1 MRSTGSEKFARPK
14 QLGRAGIGTLSAVA
28 ATTAVA
34 LLGTVAWS
42 ATGGAAFT
50 DGSANRRGAVSAS
63 MAGAPTDRCRLPGPY
78 ELPHGGESVDLDPD
92 DFTHRITNPYWPM
105 RPGTT
110 WRFRETDGQSTQH
123 VKLTVLSRT
132 RDVRG
137 IKARVIHDVVRED
150 GKIIENTFDWYG
162 QDSGGTLWY
171 LGEFTREYENGVP
184 VNTEGSWE
192 YGVDGAQAGV
202 LIPANPKPGCRYRQ
216 EYLEG
221 VAEDHA
227 AILAVREDVQVRAG
241 RFRDVLTTGDYVRL
255 EPWVTEH
262 KFFAKGVGPVLAAGL
277 SPSSSREELVRSSLL
292 PR

>member
-1 MRSTGSEKFARPK
+1 M
-14 QLGRAGIGTLSAVA
+14 GTLSAVA
-28 ATTAVA
+28 ATTTLA
-34 LLGTVAWS
+34 LLGIATLSVSGS
-42 ATGGAAFT
+42 AAAPG
-50 DGSANRRGAVSAS
+50 GSANQSAGVTTS
-63 MAGAPTDRCRLPGPY
+63 PVGAPSRCRLPGPY
-78 ELPHGGESVDLDPD
+78 ELPHGGEAVDIDPD

-110 WRFRETDGQSTQH
+110 WRFKETDAETTQH
-123 VKLTVLSRT
+123 VKLTVLDRT

-137 IKARVIHDVVRED
+137 IRARVIHDVVRED
-150 GKIIENTFDWYG
+150 GEIIENTFDWYG
-162 QDSGGTLWY
+162 QDSGGTIWY

-202 LIPANPKPGCRYRQ
+202 IIPANPKPGCRYRQ
-216 EYLEG
+216 EFLKG

-227 AILAVREDVQVRAG
+227 AILSIREDVKVRAG
-241 RFRDVLTTGDYVRL
+241 RFRDVLTTGDYSRL

-277 SPSSSREELVRSSLL
+277 SPAPSREELVRSNLL

>member
-1 MRSTGSEKFARPK
+1 
-14 QLGRAGIGTLSAVA
+14 
-28 ATTAVA
+28 VA
-34 LLGTVAWS
+34 LLGTAAW
-42 ATGGAAFT
+42 AAAGGTATTGGSPNQRA
-50 DGSANRRGAVSAS
+50 AVSVPAA
-63 MAGAPTDRCRLPGPY
+63 AGTADRCRLPGPY
-78 ELPHGGESVDLDPD
+78 ELPHGGEAVDLDPK
-92 DFTHRITNPYWPM
+92 DFTHRITNPYWPIPYWPM

-110 WRFRETDGQSTQH
+110 WRFRETDAQSTQH

-150 GKIIENTFDWYG
+150 GQIIENTFDWYG

-184 VNTEGSWE
+184 VNTKGSWE

-216 EYLEG
+216 EYLKG

-227 AILAVREDVQVRAG
+227 AILSIREDVQVRAG
-241 RFRDVLTTGDYVRL
+241 RFRDVLTTGDYVGL
-255 EPWVTEH
+255 EPWVAEH
-262 KFFAKGVGPVLAAGL
+262 KFFAKDIGPVLAAGL